1 MRGEV
6 ECLQE
11 PGGVWLVGMCYIE
24 DEKGCLMF
32 DSGEP
37 GSVHVPVIPD
47 LRGCRVTPSERHDG
61 GGRPWL
67 EISGL
72 QPECDALLR
81 PFAPEELDLWLAA
94 LLCWQQLRPAAGKT
108 GDARSLGVVSSP
120 RPEVRTR
127 VAAAGLKD
135 GAGTVIKIGQVL
147 LWDKGLASSPQ
158 AIVKR
163 PSTRDLRAPNT
174 AWRRVSCTLRDK
186 GEFTLMTE
194 NDVAVISI
202 IELSQL
208 SRAAIQQ
215 LDKTVLGEEYCIAI
229 FPIYTA
235 TASQLSIFRP
245 VYISL
250 ESRVLF
256 EVWFVLLRAFT
267 LPEIYGV
274 DMASGDLAFEPMEL
288 ESDPTTE
295 MFRMEKSIYVR
306 VTEAR
311 IRSRAPQLDVD
322 PRQGRGDVDRLV
334 GNYLAEVVLD
344 GEVRARTTIQT
355 DTKTPFWRED
365 CNLTGLPPT
374 APYLSIILKRLDGN
388 LDSLDYQPQASTGLP
403 KTGNLAE
410 VVCGSVDVPLPQLE
424 QGRDHEQWL
433 PVCDDRQQIVGSM
446 LLKVHHEELVVL
458 QSREY
463 QPLSEL
469 LHRFSAAL
477 TVQITESVPGGG
489 NLRRFAEIFLN
500 IFQVSNNATEW
511 LMNMVEDE
519 VEGNRTHAAAKKQ
532 TPRFNRR
539 RKSNESVDSASDRDP
554 ITRDMGKSMQGEANL
569 LFRGNSLLT
578 QALELQ
584 MRRLGKEYL
593 ENVLGKKLSEINELN
608 PNCEV
613 DPGRTQ
619 PGEDIEQHW
628 QQLLHLTTELWECI
642 ASSAKNLPPE
652 LRRILK
658 HVRTVA
664 EYRYG
669 DFLHTV
675 TYTSVSGFIFLRFI
689 CPAIL
694 NPKLFGLLRDHP
706 RPRAQRTLTLMAKG
720 LQALANLSP
729 IGKKET
735 WMEPMNNFLTAQR
748 QPLKDFLDA
757 ICAIS
762 VERTNVIL
770 PASYSTPITILGRL
784 SPLAREGFPSL
795 PYLIDHAC
803 TFATLVKLWTDCNPP
818 DANGAEKPYEGDLK
832 TFHETCVALQQRANT
847 CLACVESSRLA
858 DLGGQMGDELLGLS
872 EAVDYLSVHESP
884 QGPGARGGPPATLE
898 QCGRPA
904 GSSDSDLDVSAFAK
918 DGRFGDHDPTRLH
931 QDTGSNDVVTP
942 GGTIIKHSLRHGKH
956 ARRFLSGFIRKRTTS
971 PVPHT
976 STPAWEA
983 GDGSRERGR
992 AQLELDAGAEKKER
1006 KKAKDRDKDRDKE
1019 QGRGVGALSKYPH
1032 SIAFSGNM
1040 AEAEAKKDARSRVF
1054 FDITVGGRP
1063 AGRVVF
1069 ELYNDVVPKTAE
1081 NFRCLC
1087 TGEKGMGKSGKPLH
1101 YKGSLFHR
1109 VIKGFMIQG
1118 GDFTAGNGTGGEP
1131 IYGEKFEDE
1140 SFEYKHEK
1148 PFLLSMA
1155 NAGPGTNGSQFFITT
1170 VPTPHLDNKHV
1181 VFGHVISGKSVVRQ
1195 VENLAVS
1202 GEKPTRA
1209 AVIAD
1214 CGELSPSEAVGAD
1227 VKQADQFGD
1236 EHEDFPEDEG
1246 EQPLSASKILKVA
1259 TDCKEYGNKA
1269 FKAGDYGMA
1278 LDKYQK
1284 GLRYLNEDPDLE
1296 KEPSD
1301 TKQKMDALRV
1311 SLNGNAALMNL
1322 KLEAWADCVR
1332 AADSALATPS
1342 IEDKDKAKA
1351 LYRKGF
1357 ALVRLKDEDSATE
1370 VLEQAKALAP
1380 EDKAIASELAAVKKA
1395 AAARLAKEKA
1405 AYKKFFT

>member
-1019 QGRGVGALSKYPH
+1019 QGRGVGSGEAH
-1032 SIAFSGNM
+1032 SNGT
-1040 AEAEAKKDARSRVF
+1040 E
-1054 FDITVGGRP
+1054 
-1063 AGRVVF
+1063 
-1069 ELYNDVVPKTAE
+1069 E
-1081 NFRCLC
+1081 NL
-1087 TGEKGMGKSGKPLH
+1087 KPLDRRH
-1101 YKGSLFHR
+1101 
-1109 VIKGFMIQG
+1109 
-1118 GDFTAGNGTGGEP
+1118 
-1131 IYGEKFEDE
+1131 
-1140 SFEYKHEK
+1140 
-1148 PFLLSMA
+1148 
-1155 NAGPGTNGSQFFITT
+1155 
-1170 VPTPHLDNKHV
+1170 
-1181 VFGHVISGKSVVRQ
+1181 
-1195 VENLAVS
+1195 
-1202 GEKPTRA
+1202 
-1209 AVIAD
+1209 
-1214 CGELSPSEAVGAD
+1214 
-1227 VKQADQFGD
+1227 
-1236 EHEDFPEDEG
+1236 
-1246 EQPLSASKILKVA
+1246 
-1259 TDCKEYGNKA
+1259 
-1269 FKAGDYGMA
+1269 
-1278 LDKYQK
+1278 
-1284 GLRYLNEDPDLE
+1284 
-1296 KEPSD
+1296 
-1301 TKQKMDALRV
+1301 
-1311 SLNGNAALMNL
+1311 
-1322 KLEAWADCVR
+1322 
-1332 AADSALATPS
+1332 
-1342 IEDKDKAKA
+1342 
-1351 LYRKGF
+1351 
-1357 ALVRLKDEDSATE
+1357 
-1370 VLEQAKALAP
+1370 
-1380 EDKAIASELAAVKKA
+1380 
-1395 AAARLAKEKA
+1395 
-1405 AYKKFFT
+1405 